1 MLDSIKDW
9 FVDRL
14 HKYMDAAREI
24 VENNEEIRSAET
36 YYSTV
41 KATLKK
47 EAALLTKTFCIGMG
61 GILATMLCGWLA
73 ELLGHGILKV
83 ISAVLALLCVC
94 IVAFILLAVIGLLL
108 MLRTFFFANRS
119 MADEWQKVVSDEQ
132 YADYVEQSKFL
143 TMTRDKNQRTKCLI
157 YLAAYVAAFVLVVSL
172 WKALGVVSYVF
183 CYLGIVLLIP
193 YSAYYVSVL
202 LKALFATGKMYEFKP
217 GVSGKAAQHIRE
229 ERQRRQEEA
238 RCREAEAKQ
247 AKEAAIAAE
256 RSGIIAHARQYID
269 TLERTHPEYC
279 CDRAQKR
286 AEVKSWIME
295 KCRLNI
301 PDAFCD
307 AYSDLTL
314 GECVLLEKSK
324 NILHLCSEIETQHFQ
339 LNSKLNL
346 ILESVTGLAE
356 SVCSNYRNQ
365 IASAAAEA
373 ARVEQE
379 QEERERKAR
388 ELGEAG
394 EKEVNYKLKWWLAE
408 HSAYRSIA
416 ADCVS
421 KYSGGCIRIAAWDY
435 MKEPQEIDHLLVGPA
450 GVIHIETKNYVGT
463 IRVDDTNYW
472 DRDMRNAGHFT
483 TTESPAFQVKRH
495 AALLSKIV
503 GEDVPVCGI
512 ICLANPNVKL
522 QDADN
527 SEIPVVKLGE
537 LPELLDA
544 LDKSTASPLT
554 AQKVTEVIG
563 KIEKAKVRGVPQSQ
577 CNPTAKAGGLW
588 CEPRA

>member
-24 VENNEEIRSAET
+24 VEHNEGIRSAET

-47 EAALLTKTFCIGMG
+47 EAALLTKSFCIGMG
-61 GILATMLCGWLA
+61 GILATLLCGWLA

-143 TMTRDKNQRTKCLI
+143 TMTRDKNQKTKCLI

-172 WKALGVVSYVF
+172 WKALGIVSYVF

-217 GVSGKAAQHIRE
+217 GVSGKTAQHIRE

-247 AKEAAIAAE
+247 AEETAIAAE

-279 CDRAQKR
+279 CVRAQKR

-324 NILHLCSEIETQHFQ
+324 NILHLRSEIGAKHFQ
-339 LNSKLNL
+339 LNSQLNL

-408 HSAYRSIA
+408 HSAYRSVA

-450 GVIHIETKNYVGT
+450 GVIHIETKNYV
-463 IRVDDTNYW
+463 
-472 DRDMRNAGHFT
+472 
-483 TTESPAFQVKRH
+483 
-495 AALLSKIV
+495 
-503 GEDVPVCGI
+503 
-512 ICLANPNVKL
+512 
-522 QDADN
+522 
-527 SEIPVVKLGE
+527 
-537 LPELLDA
+537 
-544 LDKSTASPLT
+544 
-554 AQKVTEVIG
+554 
-563 KIEKAKVRGVPQSQ
+563 
-577 CNPTAKAGGLW
+577 
-588 CEPRA
+588 

>member
-24 VENNEEIRSAET
+24 VENNEGIRSAET

-47 EAALLTKTFCIGMG
+47 ETSLLTKTFCIGMG
-61 GILATMLCGWLA
+61 GILATQLCGWLA

-83 ISAVLALLCVC
+83 ISAVLVLLCVC
-94 IVAFILLAVIGLLL
+94 IVAFILPAVIGLLL

-172 WKALGVVSYVF
+172 WKALGVISYVF

-217 GVSGKAAQHIRE
+217 GVSGKTAQHIRE

-238 RCREAEAKQ
+238 RRREAEAKQ
-247 AKEAAIAAE
+247 AEEAAIAAE

-269 TLERTHPEYC
+269 TLEQTHPEYC
-279 CDRAQKR
+279 CVRAQKR

-324 NILHLCSEIETQHFQ
+324 NILHLRSEIETQHFQ
-339 LNSKLNL
+339 LNSQLNL
-346 ILESVTGLAE
+346 ILEGVTGLAE

-483 TTESPAFQVKRH
+483 TTESPAFQVKCH

-563 KIEKAKVRGVPQSQ
+563 KIEKAKVRGVPQ
-577 CNPTAKAGGLW
+577 NDK
-588 CEPRA
+588 

>member
-24 VENNEEIRSAET
+24 VENNEGIRSAET

-47 EAALLTKTFCIGMG
+47 ETSLLTKTFCIGMG
-61 GILATMLCGWLA
+61 GILATQLCGWLA

-83 ISAVLALLCVC
+83 ISAVLVLLCVC
-94 IVAFILLAVIGLLL
+94 IVAFILPAVIGLLL

-119 MADEWQKVVSDEQ
+119 MADEWQKVVSDGQ

-172 WKALGVVSYVF
+172 WKALGVISYVF

-217 GVSGKAAQHIRE
+217 GVSGKTAQHIRE

-238 RCREAEAKQ
+238 RRREAEAKQ
-247 AKEAAIAAE
+247 AEEAAIAAE

-269 TLERTHPEYC
+269 TLEQTHPEYC
-279 CDRAQKR
+279 CVRAQKR

-324 NILHLCSEIETQHFQ
+324 NILHLRSEIEAKHFQ
-339 LNSKLNL
+339 LNSQLNL
-346 ILESVTGLAE
+346 ILEGVTGLAE

-379 QEERERKAR
+379 QEERERIAR

-394 EKEVNYKLKWWLAE
+394 EREVNYKLKWWLAE

-563 KIEKAKVRGVPQSQ
+563 KIEKAK
-577 CNPTAKAGGLW
+577 K
-588 CEPRA
+588 

>member
-24 VENNEEIRSAET
+24 VENDEGIRSAET

-61 GILATMLCGWLA
+61 RILATLLCGWLA

-238 RCREAEAKQ
+238 RRREAEAKQ
-247 AKEAAIAAE
+247 AEEAAIAAE

-279 CDRAQKR
+279 CVRAQKR

-324 NILHLCSEIETQHFQ
+324 NILHLCSEIEAKYFQ
-339 LNSKLNL
+339 LNSQLNL
-346 ILESVTGLAE
+346 ILEGVTGLAE

-563 KIEKAKVRGVPQSQ
+563 KIEKAKVRGVHQ
-577 CNPTAKAGGLW
+577 NDK
-588 CEPRA
+588 

>member
-24 VENNEEIRSAET
+24 VENDEGIRSAET

-47 EAALLTKTFCIGMG
+47 EAALLTKTFYIGMG
-61 GILATMLCGWLA
+61 GILATLLCGWLA

-217 GVSGKAAQHIRE
+217 GVSGKTAQHIRE

-247 AKEAAIAAE
+247 AEEAAIAAE

-279 CDRAQKR
+279 CVRAQKR

-324 NILHLCSEIETQHFQ
+324 NILHLCSEIEAKHFQ
-339 LNSKLNL
+339 LNSQLNL
-346 ILESVTGLAE
+346 ILEGVTGLAE

-563 KIEKAKVRGVPQSQ
+563 KIEKAKVRGVPQ
-577 CNPTAKAGGLW
+577 NDK
-588 CEPRA
+588 

>member
-24 VENNEEIRSAET
+24 MENNEGIRSAET

-47 EAALLTKTFCIGMG
+47 ETSLLTKTFCIGMG
-61 GILATMLCGWLA
+61 GILATQLCGWLA

-83 ISAVLALLCVC
+83 ISAVLVLLCVC
-94 IVAFILLAVIGLLL
+94 IVAFILPAVIGLLL

-119 MADEWQKVVSDEQ
+119 MADEWQKVVSDGQ

-172 WKALGVVSYVF
+172 WKALGVISYVF

-217 GVSGKAAQHIRE
+217 GVSGKTAQHIRE

-238 RCREAEAKQ
+238 RRREAEAKQ
-247 AKEAAIAAE
+247 AEEAAIAAE

-269 TLERTHPEYC
+269 TLEQTHPEYC
-279 CDRAQKR
+279 CVRAQKR
-286 AEVKSWIME
+286 AEVKSWITE

-324 NILHLCSEIETQHFQ
+324 NILHLRSEIEAKHFQ
-339 LNSKLNL
+339 LNSQLNL
-346 ILESVTGLAE
+346 ILEGVTGLAE

-394 EKEVNYKLKWWLAE
+394 EREVNYKLKWWLAE

-563 KIEKAKVRGVPQSQ
+563 KIEKAKVRGVPQ
-577 CNPTAKAGGLW
+577 NDK
-588 CEPRA
+588 

>member
-24 VENNEEIRSAET
+24 VENDEGIRSAET

-41 KATLKK
+41 KAILKK
-47 EAALLTKTFCIGMG
+47 ETALLTKTFCIGMG
-61 GILATMLCGWLA
+61 GILATQLCGWLA

-83 ISAVLALLCVC
+83 ISAVLVLLCVC
-94 IVAFILLAVIGLLL
+94 IVAFILPAVIGLLL

-217 GVSGKAAQHIRE
+217 GVSGKTAQHIRE

-238 RCREAEAKQ
+238 RRREAEAKQ
-247 AKEAAIAAE
+247 AEEAAIAAE
-256 RSGIIAHARQYID
+256 QSGIIAHARQYID

-279 CDRAQKR
+279 CVRAQKR
-286 AEVKSWIME
+286 AEVKSWITE

-324 NILHLCSEIETQHFQ
+324 NILHLRSEIEAKHFQ
-339 LNSKLNL
+339 LNSQLNL
-346 ILESVTGLAE
+346 ILEGVTGLAE
-356 SVCSNYRNQ
+356 SVCSNYHNQ

-421 KYSGGCIRIAAWDY
+421 KYSGGCIRIAAWGY

-563 KIEKAKVRGVPQSQ
+563 KIEKAKVNVTPRLKPGA
-577 CNPTAKAGGLW
+577 CGANH
-588 CEPRA
+588 EPD

>member
-24 VENNEEIRSAET
+24 VENDEGIRSAET

-41 KATLKK
+41 KAILKK
-47 EAALLTKTFCIGMG
+47 ETALLTKTFCIGMG
-61 GILATMLCGWLA
+61 GILATQLCGWLA

-83 ISAVLALLCVC
+83 ISAVLVLLCVC
-94 IVAFILLAVIGLLL
+94 IVAFILPAVIGLLL

-217 GVSGKAAQHIRE
+217 GVSGKTAQHIRE

-238 RCREAEAKQ
+238 RRREAEAKQ
-247 AKEAAIAAE
+247 AEEAAIAAE
-256 RSGIIAHARQYID
+256 QSGIIAHARQYID

-279 CDRAQKR
+279 CVRAQKR
-286 AEVKSWIME
+286 AEVKSWITE

-324 NILHLCSEIETQHFQ
+324 NILHLRSEIEAKHFQ
-339 LNSKLNL
+339 LNSQLNL
-346 ILESVTGLAE
+346 ILEGVTGLAE
-356 SVCSNYRNQ
+356 SVCSNYHNQ

-379 QEERERKAR
+379 QEERSAKHE
-388 ELGEAG
+388 
-394 EKEVNYKLKWWLAE
+394 NLA
-408 HSAYRSIA
+408 
-416 ADCVS
+416 
-421 KYSGGCIRIAAWDY
+421 K
-435 MKEPQEIDHLLVGPA
+435 P
-450 GVIHIETKNYVGT
+450 
-463 IRVDDTNYW
+463 
-472 DRDMRNAGHFT
+472 
-483 TTESPAFQVKRH
+483 
-495 AALLSKIV
+495 
-503 GEDVPVCGI
+503 
-512 ICLANPNVKL
+512 
-522 QDADN
+522 
-527 SEIPVVKLGE
+527 
-537 LPELLDA
+537 
-544 LDKSTASPLT
+544 
-554 AQKVTEVIG
+554 
-563 KIEKAKVRGVPQSQ
+563 VRG
-577 CNPTAKAGGLW
+577 K
-588 CEPRA
+588 

>member
-24 VENNEEIRSAET
+24 VENNEGIRSAET

-47 EAALLTKTFCIGMG
+47 ETSLLTKTFCIGMG
-61 GILATMLCGWLA
+61 GILATQLCGWLA

-83 ISAVLALLCVC
+83 ISAVLVLLCVC
-94 IVAFILLAVIGLLL
+94 IVAFILPAVIGLLL

-172 WKALGVVSYVF
+172 WKALGVISYVF

-217 GVSGKAAQHIRE
+217 GVSGKTAQHIRE

-238 RCREAEAKQ
+238 RRREAEAKQ
-247 AKEAAIAAE
+247 AEEAAIAAE

-269 TLERTHPEYC
+269 TLEQTHPEYC
-279 CDRAQKR
+279 CVRAQKR
-286 AEVKSWIME
+286 AEVKSWITE

-324 NILHLCSEIETQHFQ
+324 NILHLRSEIEAKHFQ
-339 LNSKLNL
+339 LNSQLNL
-346 ILESVTGLAE
+346 ILEGVTGLAE

-394 EKEVNYKLKWWLAE
+394 EREVNYKLKWWLAE

-563 KIEKAKVRGVPQSQ
+563 KIEKAKVRGVPQ
-577 CNPTAKAGGLW
+577 NDK
-588 CEPRA
+588 

>member
-24 VENNEEIRSAET
+24 VENNEGIRSAET

-47 EAALLTKTFCIGMG
+47 ETSLLTKTFCIGMG
-61 GILATMLCGWLA
+61 GILATQLCGWLA

-83 ISAVLALLCVC
+83 ISAVLVLLCVC
-94 IVAFILLAVIGLLL
+94 IVAFILPAVIGLLL

-119 MADEWQKVVSDEQ
+119 MADEWQKVVSDGQ

-172 WKALGVVSYVF
+172 WKALGVISYVF

-217 GVSGKAAQHIRE
+217 GVSGKTAQHIRE

-238 RCREAEAKQ
+238 RRREAEAKQ
-247 AKEAAIAAE
+247 AEEAAIAAE
-256 RSGIIAHARQYID
+256 RSGIIAHARRYID
-269 TLERTHPEYC
+269 TLEQTHPEYC
-279 CDRAQKR
+279 CVRAQKR
-286 AEVKSWIME
+286 AEVKSWITE

-324 NILHLCSEIETQHFQ
+324 NILHLRSEIEAKHFQ
-339 LNSKLNL
+339 LNSQLNL
-346 ILESVTGLAE
+346 ILEGVTGLAE

-394 EKEVNYKLKWWLAE
+394 EREVNYKLKWWLAE

-563 KIEKAKVRGVPQSQ
+563 KIEKAKVRGVPQ
-577 CNPTAKAGGLW
+577 NDK
-588 CEPRA
+588 

>member
-24 VENNEEIRSAET
+24 VENNEGIRSAET

-41 KATLKK
+41 KATLKR
-47 EAALLTKTFCIGMG
+47 ETSLLTKTFCIGMG
-61 GILATMLCGWLA
+61 GILATQLCGWLA

-83 ISAVLALLCVC
+83 ISAVLVLLCVC
-94 IVAFILLAVIGLLL
+94 IVAFILPAVIGLLL

-172 WKALGVVSYVF
+172 WKALGVISYVF

-217 GVSGKAAQHIRE
+217 GVSGKTAQHIRE

-238 RCREAEAKQ
+238 RRREAEAKQ
-247 AKEAAIAAE
+247 AEEAAIAAE

-269 TLERTHPEYC
+269 TLEQTHPEYC
-279 CDRAQKR
+279 CVRAQKR
-286 AEVKSWIME
+286 AEVKSWITE
-295 KCRLNI
+295 KCRLSI

-324 NILHLCSEIETQHFQ
+324 NILHLRSEIEAKHFQ
-339 LNSKLNL
+339 LNSQLNL
-346 ILESVTGLAE
+346 ILEGVTGLAE

-394 EKEVNYKLKWWLAE
+394 EREVNYKLKWWLAE

-563 KIEKAKVRGVPQSQ
+563 KIEKAKVRGVPQ
-577 CNPTAKAGGLW
+577 NDK
-588 CEPRA
+588 

>member
-24 VENNEEIRSAET
+24 VENNEGIRSAET

-83 ISAVLALLCVC
+83 ISAVLVLLCVC
-94 IVAFILLAVIGLLL
+94 IVAFILPAVIGLLL

-217 GVSGKAAQHIRE
+217 GVSGKTAQHIRE

-247 AKEAAIAAE
+247 AEEAAIAAE
-256 RSGIIAHARQYID
+256 RSGIITHARQYID

-279 CDRAQKR
+279 CVRAQKR
-286 AEVKSWIME
+286 AEVKSWITE

-324 NILHLCSEIETQHFQ
+324 NILHLRSEIAAKHFQ
-339 LNSKLNL
+339 LNSQLNL
-346 ILESVTGLAE
+346 ILEGVTGLAE

-394 EKEVNYKLKWWLAE
+394 EREVNYKLKWWLAE

-421 KYSGGCIRIAAWDY
+421 KYSGGCIRIAAWGY

-450 GVIHIETKNYVGT
+450 GVIHIETKTTLEPSASMTRTIGT
-463 IRVDDTNYW
+463 RICE
-472 DRDMRNAGHFT
+472 MRGI
-483 TTESPAFQVKRH
+483 SPQRKAQ
-495 AALLSKIV
+495 LSKLSV
-503 GEDVPVCGI
+503 T
-512 ICLANPNVKL
+512 
-522 QDADN
+522 
-527 SEIPVVKLGE
+527 
-537 LPELLDA
+537 LPYCRKSLVRMFRYAASSA
-544 LDKSTASPLT
+544 L
-554 AQKVTEVIG
+554 
-563 KIEKAKVRGVPQSQ
+563 
-577 CNPTAKAGGLW
+577 PTQM
-588 CEPRA
+588 

>member
-24 VENNEEIRSAET
+24 VENNEGIRSAET

-47 EAALLTKTFCIGMG
+47 ETSLLTKTFCIGMG
-61 GILATMLCGWLA
+61 GILATQLCGWLA

-83 ISAVLALLCVC
+83 ISAVLVLLCVC
-94 IVAFILLAVIGLLL
+94 IVAFILPAVIGLLL

-119 MADEWQKVVSDEQ
+119 MADEWQKVVSDGQ

-172 WKALGVVSYVF
+172 WKALGVISYVF

-217 GVSGKAAQHIRE
+217 GVSGKTAQHIRE

-238 RCREAEAKQ
+238 RRREAEAKQ
-247 AKEAAIAAE
+247 AEEAAIAAE

-269 TLERTHPEYC
+269 TLEQTHPEYC
-279 CDRAQKR
+279 CVRAQKR
-286 AEVKSWIME
+286 AEVKSWITE

-324 NILHLCSEIETQHFQ
+324 NILHLRSEIEAKHFQ
-339 LNSKLNL
+339 LNSQLNL
-346 ILESVTGLAE
+346 ILEGVTGLAE

-394 EKEVNYKLKWWLAE
+394 EREVNYKLKWWLAE

-563 KIEKAKVRGVPQSQ
+563 KIEKAKVRGVSQ
-577 CNPTAKAGGLW
+577 NDK
-588 CEPRA
+588 

>member
-24 VENNEEIRSAET
+24 VENNEGIRSAET

-47 EAALLTKTFCIGMG
+47 ETSLLTKTFCIGMG
-61 GILATMLCGWLA
+61 GILATQLCGWLA

-83 ISAVLALLCVC
+83 ISAVLVLLCVC
-94 IVAFILLAVIGLLL
+94 IVAFILPAVIGLLL

-172 WKALGVVSYVF
+172 WKALGVISYVF

-217 GVSGKAAQHIRE
+217 GVSGKTAQHIRE

-238 RCREAEAKQ
+238 RRREAEAKQ
-247 AKEAAIAAE
+247 AEEAAIAAE

-269 TLERTHPEYC
+269 TLEQTHPEYC
-279 CDRAQKR
+279 CVRAQKR
-286 AEVKSWIME
+286 AEVKSWITE

-324 NILHLCSEIETQHFQ
+324 NILHLRSEIEAKHFQ
-339 LNSKLNL
+339 LNSQLNL
-346 ILESVTGLAE
+346 ILEGVTGLAE

-563 KIEKAKVRGVPQSQ
+563 KIEKAKVRGVPQ
-577 CNPTAKAGGLW
+577 NDK
-588 CEPRA
+588 

>member
-24 VENNEEIRSAET
+24 VENDEGIRSAET
-36 YYSTV
+36 YYSTA

-47 EAALLTKTFCIGMG
+47 ETALLTKTFCIGMG
-61 GILATMLCGWLA
+61 GILATQLCGWLA

-83 ISAVLALLCVC
+83 ISAVLVLLCVC

-202 LKALFATGKMYEFKP
+202 LKALFATSKMYEFKP
-217 GVSGKAAQHIRE
+217 GVSGKTAQHIRE

-247 AKEAAIAAE
+247 AEEAAIAAE

-279 CDRAQKR
+279 CVRAQKR

-324 NILHLCSEIETQHFQ
+324 NILHLRSEIETQHFQ
-339 LNSKLNL
+339 LNSQLNL
-346 ILESVTGLAE
+346 ILEGVTGLAE

-421 KYSGGCIRIAAWDY
+421 KYSGGCIRIATWDY

-544 LDKSTASPLT
+544 LDKSTTSPLT

-563 KIEKAKVRGVPQSQ
+563 KIEKAKVRGVPQ
-577 CNPTAKAGGLW
+577 NDK
-588 CEPRA
+588 

>member
-24 VENNEEIRSAET
+24 VENNEGIRSAET

-47 EAALLTKTFCIGMG
+47 ETSLLTKTFCIGMG
-61 GILATMLCGWLA
+61 GILATQLCGWLA

-83 ISAVLALLCVC
+83 ISAVLVLLCVC
-94 IVAFILLAVIGLLL
+94 IVAFILPAVIGLLL

-119 MADEWQKVVSDEQ
+119 MADEWQKVVSDGQ

-172 WKALGVVSYVF
+172 WKALGVISYVF

-217 GVSGKAAQHIRE
+217 GVSGKTAQHIRE

-238 RCREAEAKQ
+238 RRREAEAKQ
-247 AKEAAIAAE
+247 AEEAAIAAE

-269 TLERTHPEYC
+269 TLELTHPEYC
-279 CDRAQKR
+279 CVRAQKR
-286 AEVKSWIME
+286 AEVKSWITE

-324 NILHLCSEIETQHFQ
+324 NILHLRSEIEAKHFQ
-339 LNSKLNL
+339 LNSQLNL
-346 ILESVTGLAE
+346 ILEGVTGLAE

-394 EKEVNYKLKWWLAE
+394 EREVNYKLKWWLAE

-563 KIEKAKVRGVPQSQ
+563 KIEKAKVRGVPQ
-577 CNPTAKAGGLW
+577 NDK
-588 CEPRA
+588 

>member
-24 VENNEEIRSAET
+24 VENNEGIRSAET

-47 EAALLTKTFCIGMG
+47 ETSLLTKTFCIGMG
-61 GILATMLCGWLA
+61 GILATQLCGWLA

-83 ISAVLALLCVC
+83 ISAVLVLLCVC
-94 IVAFILLAVIGLLL
+94 IVAFILPAVIGLLL

-172 WKALGVVSYVF
+172 WKALGVISYVF

-217 GVSGKAAQHIRE
+217 GVSGKTAQHIRE

-238 RCREAEAKQ
+238 RRREAEAKQ
-247 AKEAAIAAE
+247 AEEAAIAAE

-269 TLERTHPEYC
+269 TLEQTHPEYC
-279 CDRAQKR
+279 CVRAQKR
-286 AEVKSWIME
+286 AEVKRWITE

-324 NILHLCSEIETQHFQ
+324 NILHLRSEIEAKHFQ
-339 LNSKLNL
+339 LNSQLNL
-346 ILESVTGLAE
+346 ILEGVTGLAE

-563 KIEKAKVRGVPQSQ
+563 KIEKAKVRGVPQ
-577 CNPTAKAGGLW
+577 NDK
-588 CEPRA
+588 

>member
-14 HKYMDAAREI
+14 HKYMDDAREI
-24 VENNEEIRSAET
+24 VEHNEGIRSAET

-47 EAALLTKTFCIGMG
+47 ETALLTNTFCIGMG
-61 GILATMLCGWLA
+61 GILATQLCGWLA

-83 ISAVLALLCVC
+83 ISAVLVLLCVC
-94 IVAFILLAVIGLLL
+94 IVAFILPAVIGLLL

-202 LKALFATGKMYEFKP
+202 LKALFETGKMYEFKP

-238 RCREAEAKQ
+238 RRREAEAKQ
-247 AKEAAIAAE
+247 AEEAAIAAE
-256 RSGIIAHARQYID
+256 RSDIIAHARQYID
-269 TLERTHPEYC
+269 TLELTHPEYC
-279 CDRAQKR
+279 CVRAEKR

-324 NILHLCSEIETQHFQ
+324 NLLHLRSEIETQHFQ

-408 HSAYRSIA
+408 HSAYRSVA

-554 AQKVTEVIG
+554 AQKVTEMIG
-563 KIEKAKVRGVPQSQ
+563 KIEKAKVRGVPQ
-577 CNPTAKAGGLW
+577 NDK
-588 CEPRA
+588 

>member
-24 VENNEEIRSAET
+24 VENNEGIRSAET

-47 EAALLTKTFCIGMG
+47 ETSLLTKTFCIGMG
-61 GILATMLCGWLA
+61 GILATQLCGWLA

-83 ISAVLALLCVC
+83 ISAVLVLLCVC
-94 IVAFILLAVIGLLL
+94 IVAFILPAVIGLLL

-119 MADEWQKVVSDEQ
+119 MADEWQKVVSDGQ

-157 YLAAYVAAFVLVVSL
+157 YLATYVAAFVLVVSL
-172 WKALGVVSYVF
+172 WKALGVISYVF

-217 GVSGKAAQHIRE
+217 GVSGKTAQHIRE

-238 RCREAEAKQ
+238 RRREAEAKQ
-247 AKEAAIAAE
+247 AEEAAIAAE

-269 TLERTHPEYC
+269 TMEQTHPEYC
-279 CDRAQKR
+279 CVRAQKR
-286 AEVKSWIME
+286 AEVKSWITE

-324 NILHLCSEIETQHFQ
+324 NILHLRSEIEAKHFQ
-339 LNSKLNL
+339 LNSQLNL
-346 ILESVTGLAE
+346 ILEGVTGLAE

-394 EKEVNYKLKWWLAE
+394 EREVNYKLKWWLAE

-563 KIEKAKVRGVPQSQ
+563 KIEKAKVRGVPQ
-577 CNPTAKAGGLW
+577 NDK
-588 CEPRA
+588 

>member
-24 VENNEEIRSAET
+24 VENNEGIRSAET

-47 EAALLTKTFCIGMG
+47 ETSLLTKTFCIGMG
-61 GILATMLCGWLA
+61 GILATQLCGWLA

-83 ISAVLALLCVC
+83 ISAVLVLLCVC
-94 IVAFILLAVIGLLL
+94 IVAFILPAVIGLLL

-119 MADEWQKVVSDEQ
+119 MADEWQKVVSDGQ

-172 WKALGVVSYVF
+172 WKALGVISYVF

-217 GVSGKAAQHIRE
+217 GVSGKTAQHIRE

-238 RCREAEAKQ
+238 RRREAEAKQ
-247 AKEAAIAAE
+247 AEEAAIAAE

-269 TLERTHPEYC
+269 TLEQTHPEYC
-279 CDRAQKR
+279 CVRAQKR
-286 AEVKSWIME
+286 AEVKSWITE

-324 NILHLCSEIETQHFQ
+324 NILHLRSEIEAKHFQ
-339 LNSKLNL
+339 LNSQLNL
-346 ILESVTGLAE
+346 ILEGVTGLAE

-394 EKEVNYKLKWWLAE
+394 EREVNYKLKWWLAE
-408 HSAYRSIA
+408 HSAYRSVA

-563 KIEKAKVRGVPQSQ
+563 KIEKAKVRGVPQ
-577 CNPTAKAGGLW
+577 NDK
-588 CEPRA
+588 

>member
-24 VENNEEIRSAET
+24 VENDEGIRSAET

-61 GILATMLCGWLA
+61 RILATLLCGWLA

-247 AKEAAIAAE
+247 AEEAAIAAE

-279 CDRAQKR
+279 CVRAQKR

-324 NILHLCSEIETQHFQ
+324 NILHLCSEIEAKYFQ
-339 LNSKLNL
+339 LNSQLNL
-346 ILESVTGLAE
+346 ILEGVTGLAE

-563 KIEKAKVRGVPQSQ
+563 KIEKAKVRGVHQ
-577 CNPTAKAGGLW
+577 NDK
-588 CEPRA
+588 

>member
-24 VENNEEIRSAET
+24 VENNDGIRSAET

-47 EAALLTKTFCIGMG
+47 EAVLLTKTFCIGMG

-247 AKEAAIAAE
+247 AEEAAIAAE

-279 CDRAQKR
+279 CVRAQKR

-324 NILHLCSEIETQHFQ
+324 NILHLCSEIEAKYFQ
-339 LNSKLNL
+339 LNSQLNL
-346 ILESVTGLAE
+346 ILEGVTGLAE

-563 KIEKAKVRGVPQSQ
+563 KIEKAKVRGVPQ
-577 CNPTAKAGGLW
+577 NDK
-588 CEPRA
+588 

>member
-9 FVDRL
+9 FVDRF

-24 VENNEEIRSAET
+24 VEHNEGIRSAET

-47 EAALLTKTFCIGMG
+47 ETALLTKTFCIGMG
-61 GILATMLCGWLA
+61 RILATQLCGWLA

-83 ISAVLALLCVC
+83 ISAVLVLLCVC
-94 IVAFILLAVIGLLL
+94 IVAFILPAVIGLLL

-202 LKALFATGKMYEFKP
+202 LKALFETGKMYEFKP

-238 RCREAEAKQ
+238 RRREAEAKQ
-247 AKEAAIAAE
+247 AEEAAIAAE
-256 RSGIIAHARQYID
+256 RSDIIAHARQYID
-269 TLERTHPEYC
+269 TLELTHPEYC
-279 CDRAQKR
+279 CVRAEKR

-324 NILHLCSEIETQHFQ
+324 NLLHLRSEIETQHFQ

-563 KIEKAKVRGVPQSQ
+563 KIEKDKVRGVPQ
-577 CNPTAKAGGLW
+577 NDK
-588 CEPRA
+588 

>member
-1 MLDSIKDW
+1 
-9 FVDRL
+9 
-14 HKYMDAAREI
+14 
-24 VENNEEIRSAET
+24 
-36 YYSTV
+36 
-41 KATLKK
+41 
-47 EAALLTKTFCIGMG
+47 
-61 GILATMLCGWLA
+61 
-73 ELLGHGILKV
+73 
-83 ISAVLALLCVC
+83 
-94 IVAFILLAVIGLLL
+94 
-108 MLRTFFFANRS
+108 
-119 MADEWQKVVSDEQ
+119 
-132 YADYVEQSKFL
+132 
-143 TMTRDKNQRTKCLI
+143 MTRDKNQRTKCLI

-229 ERQRRQEEA
+229 ERQRRQEEV

-247 AKEAAIAAE
+247 AEEAAIAAE

-279 CDRAQKR
+279 CVRAQKR

-324 NILHLCSEIETQHFQ
+324 NILHLCSEIEAKYFQ
-339 LNSKLNL
+339 LNSQLNL
-346 ILESVTGLAE
+346 ILEGVTGLAE

-563 KIEKAKVRGVPQSQ
+563 KIEKAKVRGVPQ
-577 CNPTAKAGGLW
+577 NDK
-588 CEPRA
+588 

>member
-24 VENNEEIRSAET
+24 VENNEGIRSAET

-47 EAALLTKTFCIGMG
+47 ETSLLTKTFCIGMG
-61 GILATMLCGWLA
+61 GILATQLCGWLA

-83 ISAVLALLCVC
+83 ISAVLVLLCVC
-94 IVAFILLAVIGLLL
+94 IVAFILPAVIGLLL

-172 WKALGVVSYVF
+172 WKALGVISYVF

-202 LKALFATGKMYEFKP
+202 LKALFATSKMYEFKP
-217 GVSGKAAQHIRE
+217 GVSGKTAQHIRE

-247 AKEAAIAAE
+247 AEEAAIAAE

-279 CDRAQKR
+279 CVRAQKR

-324 NILHLCSEIETQHFQ
+324 NILHLCSEIEAKHFQ
-339 LNSKLNL
+339 LNSQLNL
-346 ILESVTGLAE
+346 ILEGVTGLTE

-495 AALLSKIV
+495 DALLSKIV

-563 KIEKAKVRGVPQSQ
+563 KIEKAKVRGVPQ
-577 CNPTAKAGGLW
+577 NDK
-588 CEPRA
+588 

>member
-24 VENNEEIRSAET
+24 VENNEGIRSAET

-41 KATLKK
+41 KAILKK
-47 EAALLTKTFCIGMG
+47 ETALLTKTFCIGMG
-61 GILATMLCGWLA
+61 GILATQLCGWLA

-83 ISAVLALLCVC
+83 ISAVLVLLCVC
-94 IVAFILLAVIGLLL
+94 IVAFILPAVIGLLL

-217 GVSGKAAQHIRE
+217 GVSGKTAQHIRE

-247 AKEAAIAAE
+247 AEEAAIAAE
-256 RSGIIAHARQYID
+256 RSGIITHARQYID

-279 CDRAQKR
+279 CVRAQKR
-286 AEVKSWIME
+286 AEVKSWITE

-324 NILHLCSEIETQHFQ
+324 NILHLRSEIAAKHFQ
-339 LNSKLNL
+339 LNSQLNL
-346 ILESVTGLAE
+346 ILEGVTGLAE

-373 ARVEQE
+373 ARV
-379 QEERERKAR
+379 
-388 ELGEAG
+388 
-394 EKEVNYKLKWWLAE
+394 
-408 HSAYRSIA
+408 
-416 ADCVS
+416 
-421 KYSGGCIRIAAWDY
+421 
-435 MKEPQEIDHLLVGPA
+435 
-450 GVIHIETKNYVGT
+450 
-463 IRVDDTNYW
+463 
-472 DRDMRNAGHFT
+472 
-483 TTESPAFQVKRH
+483 
-495 AALLSKIV
+495 
-503 GEDVPVCGI
+503 
-512 ICLANPNVKL
+512 
-522 QDADN
+522 
-527 SEIPVVKLGE
+527 
-537 LPELLDA
+537 
-544 LDKSTASPLT
+544 
-554 AQKVTEVIG
+554 
-563 KIEKAKVRGVPQSQ
+563 
-577 CNPTAKAGGLW
+577 
-588 CEPRA
+588 

>member
-24 VENNEEIRSAET
+24 VENNEGIRSAET

-47 EAALLTKTFCIGMG
+47 ETSLLTKTFCIGMG
-61 GILATMLCGWLA
+61 GILATQLCGWLA

-83 ISAVLALLCVC
+83 ISAVLVLLCVC
-94 IVAFILLAVIGLLL
+94 IVAFILPAVIGLLL

-119 MADEWQKVVSDEQ
+119 MADEWQKVVSDGQ

-172 WKALGVVSYVF
+172 WKALGVISYVF

-217 GVSGKAAQHIRE
+217 GVSGKTAQHIRE

-238 RCREAEAKQ
+238 RRREAEAKQ
-247 AKEAAIAAE
+247 AEEAAIAAE

-269 TLERTHPEYC
+269 TLEQTHPEYC
-279 CDRAQKR
+279 CVRAQKR

-324 NILHLCSEIETQHFQ
+324 NILHLRSEIEAKHFQ
-339 LNSKLNL
+339 LNSQLNL
-346 ILESVTGLAE
+346 ILEGVTGLAE

-379 QEERERKAR
+379 QEERERIAR

-394 EKEVNYKLKWWLAE
+394 EREVNYKLKWWLAE

-563 KIEKAKVRGVPQSQ
+563 KIEKAKVRGVPQ
-577 CNPTAKAGGLW
+577 NDK
-588 CEPRA
+588 

>member
-24 VENNEEIRSAET
+24 VENDEGIRSAET

-61 GILATMLCGWLA
+61 GILAPLLCGWLA

-119 MADEWQKVVSDEQ
+119 MADEWQKIVSDEQ

-217 GVSGKAAQHIRE
+217 GVSGKTAQ
-229 ERQRRQEEA
+229 
-238 RCREAEAKQ
+238 
-247 AKEAAIAAE
+247 
-256 RSGIIAHARQYID
+256 
-269 TLERTHPEYC
+269 L
-279 CDRAQKR
+279 
-286 AEVKSWIME
+286 
-295 KCRLNI
+295 
-301 PDAFCD
+301 CD

-324 NILHLCSEIETQHFQ
+324 NILHLRSEIGAKHFQ
-339 LNSKLNL
+339 LNSQLNL

-408 HSAYRSIA
+408 HSAYRSVA

-544 LDKSTASPLT
+544 LDKSTTSPLT

-563 KIEKAKVRGVPQSQ
+563 KIEKAKVRGVPQ
-577 CNPTAKAGGLW
+577 NDK
-588 CEPRA
+588 

>member
-24 VENNEEIRSAET
+24 VENNEGIRSAET

-47 EAALLTKTFCIGMG
+47 ETSLLTKTFCIGMG
-61 GILATMLCGWLA
+61 GILATQLCGWLA

-83 ISAVLALLCVC
+83 ISAVLVLLCVC
-94 IVAFILLAVIGLLL
+94 IVAFILPAVIGLLL

-119 MADEWQKVVSDEQ
+119 MADEWQKVVSDGQ

-172 WKALGVVSYVF
+172 WKALGVISYVF

-217 GVSGKAAQHIRE
+217 GVSGKTAQHIRE

-238 RCREAEAKQ
+238 RRREAEAKQ
-247 AKEAAIAAE
+247 AEEAAIAAE

-269 TLERTHPEYC
+269 TLEQTHPEYC
-279 CDRAQKR
+279 CVRAQKR
-286 AEVKSWIME
+286 AEVKSWITE

-324 NILHLCSEIETQHFQ
+324 NILHLRSEIEAKHFQ
-339 LNSKLNL
+339 LNSQLNL
-346 ILESVTGLAE
+346 ILEGVTGLAE

-394 EKEVNYKLKWWLAE
+394 EREVNYKLKWWLAE

-563 KIEKAKVRGVPQSQ
+563 KIEKAKVRGVPQ
-577 CNPTAKAGGLW
+577 NDK
-588 CEPRA
+588 

>member
-24 VENNEEIRSAET
+24 VENNEGIRSAET

-47 EAALLTKTFCIGMG
+47 ETSLLTKTFCIGMG
-61 GILATMLCGWLA
+61 GILATQLCGWLA

-83 ISAVLALLCVC
+83 ISAVLVLLCVC
-94 IVAFILLAVIGLLL
+94 IVAFILPAVIGLLL

-119 MADEWQKVVSDEQ
+119 MADEWQKVVSDGQ

-172 WKALGVVSYVF
+172 WKALGVISYVF

-238 RCREAEAKQ
+238 RRREAEAKQ
-247 AKEAAIAAE
+247 AEEAAIAAE
-256 RSGIIAHARQYID
+256 RSDIIAHARQYID
-269 TLERTHPEYC
+269 TLELTHPEYC
-279 CDRAQKR
+279 CVRAEKR

-324 NILHLCSEIETQHFQ
+324 NLLHLRSEIETQHFQ

-408 HSAYRSIA
+408 HSAYRSVA

-563 KIEKAKVRGVPQSQ
+563 KIEKAKVRGVPQ
-577 CNPTAKAGGLW
+577 NDK
-588 CEPRA
+588 

>member
-24 VENNEEIRSAET
+24 VENNEGIRSAET

-61 GILATMLCGWLA
+61 GILATQLCGWLA

-202 LKALFATGKMYEFKP
+202 LKALFATGKMYELKP
-217 GVSGKAAQHIRE
+217 GVSGKTAQHIRE

-247 AKEAAIAAE
+247 AEEAAIAAE

-279 CDRAQKR
+279 CVRAQKR

-324 NILHLCSEIETQHFQ
+324 NILHLRSEIAAKHFQ
-339 LNSKLNL
+339 LNSH
-346 ILESVTGLAE
+346 
-356 SVCSNYRNQ
+356 C
-365 IASAAAEA
+365 
-373 ARVEQE
+373 
-379 QEERERKAR
+379 
-388 ELGEAG
+388 
-394 EKEVNYKLKWWLAE
+394 
-408 HSAYRSIA
+408 
-416 ADCVS
+416 
-421 KYSGGCIRIAAWDY
+421 
-435 MKEPQEIDHLLVGPA
+435 LLYTSPSP
-450 GVIHIETKNYVGT
+450 
-463 IRVDDTNYW
+463 RDT
-472 DRDMRNAGHFT
+472 R
-483 TTESPAFQVKRH
+483 
-495 AALLSKIV
+495 
-503 GEDVPVCGI
+503 
-512 ICLANPNVKL
+512 
-522 QDADN
+522 
-527 SEIPVVKLGE
+527 
-537 LPELLDA
+537 
-544 LDKSTASPLT
+544 
-554 AQKVTEVIG
+554 
-563 KIEKAKVRGVPQSQ
+563 
-577 CNPTAKAGGLW
+577 
-588 CEPRA
+588 

>member
-1 MLDSIKDW
+1 
-9 FVDRL
+9 
-14 HKYMDAAREI
+14 
-24 VENNEEIRSAET
+24 
-36 YYSTV
+36 
-41 KATLKK
+41 
-47 EAALLTKTFCIGMG
+47 MG
-61 GILATMLCGWLA
+61 GILATQLCGWLA

-83 ISAVLALLCVC
+83 ISAVLVLLCVC
-94 IVAFILLAVIGLLL
+94 IVAFILPAVIGLLL

-238 RCREAEAKQ
+238 RRREAEAKQ
-247 AKEAAIAAE
+247 AEEAAIAAE

-279 CDRAQKR
+279 CVRAQKR
-286 AEVKSWIME
+286 AEVKSWITE

-324 NILHLCSEIETQHFQ
+324 NILHLRSEIEAKHFQ
-339 LNSKLNL
+339 LNSQLNL
-346 ILESVTGLAE
+346 ILEGVTGLAE

-394 EKEVNYKLKWWLAE
+394 EREVNYKLKWWLAE

-421 KYSGGCIRIAAWDY
+421 KYSGGCIRIAAWGY

-563 KIEKAKVRGVPQSQ
+563 KIEKTKVRGVPQ
-577 CNPTAKAGGLW
+577 NDK
-588 CEPRA
+588 

>member
-24 VENNEEIRSAET
+24 VEHNEGIRSAET

-47 EAALLTKTFCIGMG
+47 ESVLLTKTFCIGMG
-61 GILATMLCGWLA
+61 GILATLLCGWLA

-217 GVSGKAAQHIRE
+217 GVSGKTAQHIRE

-247 AKEAAIAAE
+247 AEEAAIAAE

-279 CDRAQKR
+279 CVRAQKR

-324 NILHLCSEIETQHFQ
+324 NILHLCSEIEAKYFQ
-339 LNSKLNL
+339 LNSQLNL
-346 ILESVTGLAE
+346 ILEGVTGLAE

-563 KIEKAKVRGVPQSQ
+563 KIEKAKVRGVPQ
-577 CNPTAKAGGLW
+577 NDK
-588 CEPRA
+588 